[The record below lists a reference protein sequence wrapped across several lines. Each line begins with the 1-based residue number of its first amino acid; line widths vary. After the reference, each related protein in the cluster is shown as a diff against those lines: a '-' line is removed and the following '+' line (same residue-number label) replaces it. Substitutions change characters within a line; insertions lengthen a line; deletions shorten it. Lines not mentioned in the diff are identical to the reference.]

1 MILLHTSNWII
12 GGTAFLGGFFFCMFL
27 GLTIM
32 YYTTIQERKKAKN
45 EFVNGGSKEDSKAK

>member
-1 MILLHTSNWII
+1 MILLHASNWII
-12 GGTAFLGGFFFCMFL
+12 GGTMFLGGFFFCMFL

-45 EFVNGGSKEDSKAK
+45 EFVNGRDKENSTIK